1 MPQLQ
6 TAAIKTVVPIAGV
19 VGDSL
24 TSLHGLIY
32 AVEESGYYDESGYS
46 VTITRKVDYLAPQF
60 TAALAS
66 GQLFPFVK
74 ILTKSGHVLSFL
86 DGQVTGVTKA
96 GHRVGPGLPIV
107 AVGMEAITWG
117 GAGQVAVDY
126 VYQPSS
132 YNWLGLNS

>member
-1 MPQLQ
+1 MSQLQ
-6 TAAIKTVVPIAGV
+6 TRPIKTVVPTLGTVA
-19 VGDSL
+19 DTL

-32 AVEESGYYDESGYS
+32 AVVVSGYGDESGYS
-46 VTITRKVDYLAPQF
+46 VTITRKVDFLAPQF
-60 TAALAS
+60 KTALAS
-66 GQLFPFVK
+66 GQLFPFLK
-74 ILTKSGHVLSFL
+74 IQTRSGHVLSFL
-86 DGQVTGVTKA
+86 DSQVGGITKA

-107 AVGMEAITWG
+107 AVGMEAITWY